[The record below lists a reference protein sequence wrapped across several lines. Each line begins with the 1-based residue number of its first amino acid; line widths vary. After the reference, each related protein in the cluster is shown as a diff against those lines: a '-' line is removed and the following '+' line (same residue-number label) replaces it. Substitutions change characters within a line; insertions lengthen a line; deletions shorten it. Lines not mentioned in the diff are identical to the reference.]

1 MAVPNPNPVILYLN
15 NTDVTAYAPFAD
27 MRLDDMLRDVSS
39 FRFVLENPP
48 VTPLEN
54 DDVLLIGNYTGYPT
68 LFVGKVIELDEGK
81 IDNGIMLRYEID
93 AADRKYRLQKS
104 FVPPNDYVGLDT
116 AIISDLLT
124 NAYPDLSNLFDFTSD
139 VDNLASGINLPTN
152 DEPLLESLKNLSDKA
167 GGLYSFGK
175 GENLANGAEFTFG
188 DVIDPVP
195 NEAYG
200 IDAPTPSWAAIEE
213 NTGTDA
219 GIITVDGF
227 GNPSGWGLSSL
238 GSVTVPPV
246 ADGTIS
252 IEFVFTYSNEARG
265 FGEITNVDFDYYID
279 CVEATAVRSIS
290 VTNRKFLVE
299 TGYSTETLYSN
310 TSADISGTWQTVN
323 ASGLIT
329 GYRVGIIIS
338 LAIPGGTASPVAF
351 DIRLDNV
358 AINGNNLTSTLPDKL
373 KWQGTPDPAPFDI
386 DVSLSDEFAFDI
398 DLKLGNYDKFNSV
411 IVTGGTTNE
420 AIDAVYHSSG
430 VQDRFGLESPVDS
443 IAVYVNT
450 GHDDSLTWTALD
462 VGTWGVDELGVA
474 GIDVLYDKVNN
485 WLYFD
490 TPPPNLTQSFRVTGT
505 IKKPIRVLV
514 ENYNTGDPVLAT
526 SIHDESITSEA
537 EAISIG
543 YAELNQYAS
552 IRYLKFKTYER
563 GLAVGQSINVT
574 DSARGLAES
583 TLITRIQ
590 TEWIGSSGHALY
602 EVECGDDNAGG
613 LDTMIANID
622 KRSREKASTLGLV
635 ASSTTYLLTDD
646 SGDVMTDNSGNVFYE
661 VV

>member
-54 DDVLLIGNYTGYPT
+54 DDVLLIGNYTGFPT
-68 LFVGKVIELDEGK
+68 RFVGKIIELDESK

-104 FVPPNDYVGLDT
+104 FVPPNDYVGLDS
-116 AIISDLLT
+116 AIIADLFT
-124 NAYPDLSNLFDFTSD
+124 DTYPDLTSLFDYVSE
-139 VDNLASGINLPTN
+139 VDNLASGVNLPTN
-152 DEPLLESLKNLSDKA
+152 DESLLDSLKNLSDKS
-167 GGLYSFGK
+167 GGTYSFEK
-175 GENLANGAEFTFG
+175 GDNLTGDIVWTFG
-188 DVIDPVP
+188 DVIDPIEQSDP
-195 NEAYG
+195 NSLP
-200 IDAPTPSWAAIEE
+200 IPVPSWYVTALGNSAFP
-213 NTGTDA
+213 TD
-219 GIITVDGF
+219 GH
-227 GNPSGWGLSSL
+227 GNPSGWGLSWVDEL
-238 GSVTVPPV
+238 ENFPV
-246 ADGTIS
+246 ATHGRVFS
-252 IEFVFTYSNEARG
+252 FVFAFSNESRG
-265 FGEITNVDFDYYID
+265 LGEITSVDVDYYID
-279 CVEATAVRSIS
+279 CIEATSNHYIVINNADGSNLFS
-290 VTNRKFLVE
+290 DTNAPVNGVW
-299 TGYSTETLYSN
+299 T
-310 TSADISGTWQTVN
+310 TVN
-323 ASGLIT
+323 ATGSIT
-329 GYRVGIIIS
+329 GYRLAIEIGIT
-338 LAIPGGTASPVAF
+338 IPGGLPNPAPY
-351 DIRLDNV
+351 DIRLDNIV
-358 AINGNNLTSTLPDKL
+358 INGNNLTATLPDKL

-386 DVSLSDEFAFDI
+386 DIDLSDEYAFDI

-420 AIDAVYHSSG
+420 SIDWIYHNSG
-430 VQDRFGLESPVDS
+430 VQDHFALESPVDS

-450 GHDDSLTWTALD
+450 GHDDSLTWTAQD

-514 ENYNTGDPVLAT
+514 ENYNEGDPILAT

-563 GLAVGQSINVT
+563 GLSVGQSMTVT

-590 TEWIGSSGHALY
+590 TEWIGSSGHALF

>member
-104 FVPPNDYVGLDT
+104 FVPPNDYVGLDS
-116 AIISDLLT
+116 AIIADLFT
-124 NAYPDLSNLFDFTSD
+124 DAYPDLTSLFDYVSD
-139 VDNLASGINLPTN
+139 VDNLASGVNLPTN
-152 DEPLLESLKNLSDKA
+152 DEPLLDSLKNLSDKS
-167 GGLYSFGK
+167 GGMYNFEK
-175 GENLANGAEFTFG
+175 GDNLTDGIVWTFG
-188 DVIDPVP
+188 DVIDPIP
-195 NEAYG
+195 QG
-200 IDAPTPSWAAIEE
+200 DFGTDTAPTWYKS
-213 NTGTDA
+213 A
-219 GIITVDGF
+219 GSLEADTF
-227 GNPSGWGLSSL
+227 GNPSGWALTYIDDMVSFPAASNSAQL
-238 GSVTVPPV
+238 EL
-246 ADGTIS
+246 I
-252 IEFVFTYSNEARG
+252 FTYSNPDRG
-265 FGEITNVDFDYYID
+265 FGQITNVDFDYYIN
-279 CVEATAVRSIS
+279 CPEATITHS
-290 VTNRKFLVE
+290 VVVNNRKFLAE
-299 TGYSTETLYSN
+299 TGY
-310 TSADISGTWQTVN
+310 TSEILFSDTNADKDGNWTTVN
-323 ASGLIT
+323 ASGTIT
-329 GYRVGIIIS
+329 GYRVAIILTIV
-338 LAIPGGTASPVAF
+338 IPGGLPSPVAF
-351 DIRLDNV
+351 DMRLDNLT
-358 AINGNNLTSTLPDKL
+358 INGDNLTSTLPDKL

-386 DVSLSDEFAFDI
+386 DIDLSDEYAFDI

-450 GHDDSLTWTALD
+450 GHDDSLTWTAQD

-526 SIHDESITSEA
+526 AIHDENITSEA

-563 GLAVGQSINVT
+563 GLSVGQSMTVT

-590 TEWIGSSGHALY
+590 TEWIGSSGHARF

-622 KRSREKASTLGLV
+622 KRSREKASTLGLL

-661 VV
+661 VA